1 MKRQL
6 KPNSARGRVRP
17 VVALCAVFFPKTK
30 KYSAAEEKT
39 ACAEHSAVCQIVQ
52 FANGPGLFDRP
63 GSVEKKQEKAVG
75 SLHPPRPTA
84 DGNADRGTPIFAR
97 VLASAC

>member
-17 VVALCAVFFPKTK
+17 VVALCAVFFPRTEKC
-30 KYSAAEEKT
+30 SAAEEKT
-39 ACAEHSAVCQIVQ
+39 ACAELGAICQIVQ
-52 FANGPGLFDRP
+52 FANGPGPFDRP
-63 GSVEKKQEKAVG
+63 RTVEKKQEKAVG
-75 SLHPPRPTA
+75 SLHPPRSTA